1 MENSTQTAFRQ
12 VEEISTKEERY
23 EPFSWYEKMRKESP
37 VRKDERRGAWDA
49 FDYQSVKYVLE
60 TKELFSS
67 NRSKKQEDEQ
77 KSPIELSLIS
87 IDPPK
92 HTQMRSLV
100 KKAFTPKVMKEWRPR
115 IERIAK
121 QLLDEIDPASEI
133 DIVTQFSYP
142 LPVMVIAEILG
153 VPIED
158 QSKFK
163 EWSEWVVAG
172 PKDNSPEAI
181 KHLEQNQQRT
191 YHELYVYFKE
201 IISNKR
207 EHPEKD
213 IISVLLGAEAQ
224 GTVLSEDE
232 IIGFCILL
240 LVAGNETTTNLISNA
255 FYCFT
260 EFPDIYEEILR
271 NPKDILPLAIEEVL
285 RYRSPV
291 QAMSRVAKEDI
302 ILGDAQIKAGDI
314 VVAWMGSANR
324 DEQQFEQAGQFNI
337 KRKPNPHLAFGKGI
351 HFCLGAPL
359 ARLEAEIAIEEWMKR
374 YPKFEKSSN
383 FSLEPIESTF
393 VYGLK
398 EFKLSVL

>member
-23 EPFSWYEKMRKESP
+23 EPFSWYEQMRKESP
-37 VRKDERRGAWDA
+37 VRKDEKRGAWDV

-60 TKELFSS
+60 AKEFFSS
-67 NRSKKQEDEQ
+67 NRSKKQDDQQ

-100 KKAFTPKVMKEWRPR
+100 NKAFTPKVMKAWRPR
-115 IERIAK
+115 VERIAK
-121 QLLDEIDPASEI
+121 QLLDNIDPAADI
-133 DIVTQFSYP
+133 DVVKQFSYP

-153 VPIED
+153 VPLQD
-158 QSKFK
+158 QSRFK
-163 EWSEWVVAG
+163 EWSNWVVAG

-181 KHLEQNQQRT
+181 RLLEENQQRT

-201 IISNKR
+201 IVRNKR
-207 EHPEKD
+207 ETPGED
-213 IISVLLGAEAQ
+213 IISVLLGAKAL
-224 GTVLSEDE
+224 GAVLTEEE

-260 EFPDIYEEILR
+260 EFPEVFEEII
-271 NPKDILPLAIEEVL
+271 KDTEGTLPLAIEEVL

-291 QAMSRVAKEDI
+291 QAMSRVAKEDTL
-302 ILGDAQIKAGDI
+302 LGEARIKAGDI

-324 DEQQFEQAGQFNI
+324 DEQQFKDAGRFNI

-359 ARLEAEIAIEEWMKR
+359 ARLEAEIALQEWIKR
-374 YPKFEKSSN
+374 YPAFKRSDDFT
-383 FSLEPIESTF
+383 LEPIQSTF

-398 EFKLSVL
+398 EFKLTVL